1 MSFLRE
7 SHIRIW
13 ASNGEDGSNCGTEML
28 NFTAISGV
36 DRLWYHNLLDS
47 HSTPQPR
54 AQKILFSASIT
65 FNSQNALFSGF
76 DASCNGGK

>member
-13 ASNGEDGSNCGTEML
+13 ASNGEDGSNRDTEML

-36 DRLWYHNLLDS
+36 DHDNLLDS

-54 AQKILFSASIT
+54 AQKTLFSASIT
-65 FNSQNALFSGF
+65 FKSPSQNALFSGF